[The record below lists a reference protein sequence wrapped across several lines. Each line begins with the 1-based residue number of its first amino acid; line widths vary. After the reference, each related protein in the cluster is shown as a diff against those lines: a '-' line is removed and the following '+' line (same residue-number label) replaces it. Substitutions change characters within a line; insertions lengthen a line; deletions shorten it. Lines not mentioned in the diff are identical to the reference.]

1 MRILPTMIVALI
13 GAIIGSFSMM
23 LFASTHFAG
32 VAGPGNTPPLVSA
45 APLTG
50 GSDQDRIVS
59 AVKRVAPSVVALNVE
74 VNGQQVIPIDPM
86 QQFFGQ
92 GGPQR
97 IQQYKGHASG
107 SGFVFSRSGDTGL
120 IVTNAHVVRPPS
132 GARVTS
138 VQVVFQ
144 NGDRVPGKV
153 FAENIGADLAL
164 VKIENYAKIPPPVEI
179 ADSSHV
185 QSGQWAI
192 AIGEPFELKESVSLG
207 VVSGFD
213 RDEVIGSD
221 AGGSPI
227 EFKGLLQ
234 TSAPI
239 NPGNSGGPL
248 IDVEGRLIGV
258 NQSTANPQAG
268 AQGIGF
274 AIPADVVRQQVA
286 SLEKDPGTHQGTNVG
301 FIGANLRT
309 VTPDLGVQLNYQGKG
324 VAVASVMGGSPAATA
339 GLEPGDVIQKVNG
352 NDVTTNDQVVKAIR
366 NTKVGSYVNLEVWS
380 AGLKKMVNI
389 KVEERPADIGAVTPT
404 DPSQQQDPN
413 DPNAGGNGS
422 P

>member
-1 MRILPTMIVALI
+1 MVALV

-32 VAGPGNTPPLVSA
+32 VAGPGNTPPIVNA

-50 GSDQDRIVS
+50 GSDQDRIIS
-59 AVKRVAPSVVALNVE
+59 AVRRVAPSVVALNVA
-74 VNGQQVIPIDPM
+74 VNGQQVVPIDPM
-86 QQFFGQ
+86 QEFFGQ

-97 IQQYKGHASG
+97 VQQYKGHASG
-107 SGFVFSRSGDTGL
+107 SGFVYSRTGDGGL
-120 IVTNAHVVRPPS
+120 IVTNAHVVRPPN
-132 GARVTS
+132 GARIS
-138 VQVVFQ
+138 SIQVVFQ
-144 NGDRVPGKV
+144 NGDRVPAKV

-164 VKIENYAKIPPPVEI
+164 VKVENYTKVPPPVEI
-179 ADSSHV
+179 ADSSKV
-185 QSGQWAI
+185 QAGQWAI
-192 AIGEPFELKESVSLG
+192 AIGEPFELKQSVSLG
-207 VVSGFD
+207 VVSGFN
-213 RDEVIGSD
+213 RDETIGSESS
-221 AGGSPI
+221 GSAI

-248 IDVEGRLIGV
+248 IDVDGRLIGV

-274 AIPADVVRQQVA
+274 AIPADTVRQQIA
-286 SLEKDPGTHQGTNVG
+286 SLEKNPGTHEGTGVG
-301 FIGANLRT
+301 FIGANLQT
-309 VTPDLGVQLNYQGKG
+309 VTPDIGVQIHYSGKG
-324 VAVASVMGGSPAATA
+324 VVVGSVFGGSPAATA

-352 NDVTTNDQVVKAIR
+352 TDVTKSEEVVKAIR
-366 NTKVGSYVNLEVWS
+366 ATKVGAYVNLDVWS

-389 KVEERPADIGAVTPT
+389 KVAERPADVGAIQQP
-404 DPSQQQDPN
+404 DPSQQDPN
-413 DPNAGGNGS
+413 QQPDPNN